1 MLFVV
6 CWLQVFV
13 CCLLCVVCCVRCA
26 VCCRLVC
33 VVCWLLFVVCCLL
46 IVVCCLWFLLYISF
60 VARMSPSLRRA
71 VHGFIASPL
80 SNHHWLAS
88 LARGCADR
96 KRKLPR
102 CVCLLIL
109 YHSFLYDQKVHHLV
123 SCAERFIVIIEAIRP
138 LTCLVPCFLFLLS
151 CLLFGVYWWLFG
163 VCCML
168 FVLSAFLRLVFGV

>member
-1 MLFVV
+1 MF
-6 CWLQVFV
+6 
-13 CCLLCVVCCVRCA
+13 VVCCV
-26 VCCRLVC
+26 L
-33 VVCWLLFVVCCLL
+33 
-46 IVVCCLWFLLYISF
+46 FLLYTSF
-60 VARMSPSLRRA
+60 VARMSPSLRRD

-80 SNHHWLAS
+80 SNRHWFAS
-88 LARGCADR
+88 LASGCADR

-102 CVCLLIL
+102 CVCVLVL
-109 YHSFLYDQKVHHLV
+109 YHSFLYDQKVHKLV
-123 SCAERFIVIIEAIRP
+123 NCAENDIIRREAIRP